1 MQNNPQTQVEMNG
14 TYSIALDG
22 PSGAGKSSIARTVAK
37 DLQIVY
43 VDTGA
48 MYRAIGLYVYR
59 QGKDTKNP
67 EDVIPQLG
75 KIHLKTTINQDQDME
90 QRIFLNDEDVSE
102 AIREKEIAMA
112 ASNVST
118 IPEVRA
124 FLLQVQRDMAKST
137 SLIMDGRDIGTVV
150 LPDAEVKIFLTAT
163 PEARAKRRCL
173 EYQQKGIAAEY
184 EEVLADVLQRDHQDT
199 TRATAPLRQADDA
212 VLLDTTDLDFQQSV
226 EAVKKIIEGRLQH
239 VV

>member
-1 MQNNPQTQVEMNG
+1 MQNNPQVDG

-59 QGKDTKNP
+59 QGKNTKNP

-75 KIHLKTTINQDQDME
+75 KIHLKTTINQDME
-90 QRIFLNDEDVSE
+90 QRIFLNKEDVSE

-150 LPDAEVKIFLTAT
+150 LPDAEVKIFLTAS

>member
-67 EDVIPQLG
+67 DDVIPQLG
-75 KIHLKTTINQDQDME
+75 KIHLKTTINQDME

-150 LPDAEVKIFLTAT
+150 LPNAEVKIFLTAS

>member
-102 AIREKEIAMA
+102 AIREKAIAMA

-150 LPDAEVKIFLTAT
+150 LPEAEVKIFLTAT

-173 EYQQKGIAAEY
+173 EYQQKG
-184 EEVLADVLQRDHQDT
+184 DRK
-199 TRATAPLRQADDA
+199 
-212 VLLDTTDLDFQQSV
+212 SV
-226 EAVKKIIEGRLQH
+226 V
-239 VV
+239 

>member
-67 EDVIPQLG
+67 DDVIPQLG
-75 KIHLKTTINQDQDME
+75 KIHLKTTINQDME

-150 LPDAEVKIFLTAT
+150 LPDAEVKIFLTAS

>member
-102 AIREKEIAMA
+102 AIREKAIAMA

-226 EAVKKIIEGRLQH
+226 EAVKKIIEGRLEY

>member
-1 MQNNPQTQVEMNG
+1 MQNNPQVDG

-67 EDVIPQLG
+67 KDVIPQLG
-75 KIHLKTTINQDQDME
+75 KIHLKTTINQDME

-150 LPDAEVKIFLTAT
+150 LPNAEVKIFLTAS

-226 EAVKKIIEGRLQH
+226 EAVKKIIEERLEY

>member
-102 AIREKEIAMA
+102 AIREKAIAMA

-150 LPDAEVKIFLTAT
+150 LPEAEVKIFLTAT

-226 EAVKKIIEGRLQH
+226 EAVKKIIEERLEY

>member
-102 AIREKEIAMA
+102 AIREKAIAMA

-150 LPDAEVKIFLTAT
+150 LPEAEVKIFLTAT

-173 EYQQKGIAAEY
+173 EYQQKGIASEY

-226 EAVKKIIEGRLQH
+226 EAVKKIIEERLEY

>member
-1 MQNNPQTQVEMNG
+1 MQNNPQVDG

-59 QGKDTKNP
+59 QGKNTKNP
-67 EDVIPQLG
+67 ENVIPQLG
-75 KIHLKTTINQDQDME
+75 KIHLKTTINQDME
-90 QRIFLNDEDVSE
+90 QRIFLNEEDVSE

-150 LPDAEVKIFLTAT
+150 LPDAEVKIFLTAS